1 MSLRSIRQLDYLIL
15 PCRDLAAAR
24 AFYMHVLKLPL
35 VEDSGQWVRF
45 KLGATFLTLRPRGRW
60 LSWEDGEIPERS
72 AGLQLAFKVA
82 CEEVDACHR
91 ELVESGA
98 EIVEAPVDQ
107 DFGHRTLFFRDPEG
121 NVLEIYA
128 ELD

>member
-1 MSLRSIRQLDYLIL
+1 MSLRSLRQLDYLIL
-15 PCRDLAAAR
+15 PCRDLAATR
-24 AFYMHVLKLPL
+24 SFYLHVLKLPL
-35 VEDSGQWVRF
+35 VEDHGQWVRF

-60 LSWEDGEIPERS
+60 LSWDDGEVPEG
-72 AGLQLAFKVA
+72 AACLHLAFKVA
-82 CEEVDACHR
+82 YEEVDVCHR
-91 ELVESGA
+91 ELIESGA

-128 ELD
+128 ELA